1 MQETQETRI
10 QSLGREDSMK
20 KEIPAHSSILA
31 GKISQTKET
40 HGLQSMGSQRVGHDL
55 MTEYEQKLKTRE
67 QKCLDQ
73 KHTANKYR
81 NKI

>member
-1 MQETQETRI
+1 
-10 QSLGREDSMK
+10 
-20 KEIPAHSSILA
+20 
-31 GKISQTKET
+31 
-40 HGLQSMGSQRVGHDL
+40 MGYSPWGQQRAGHDL
-55 MTEYEQKLKTRE
+55 VTEYEQKLQTTE